1 MRTLKRREFL
11 HAGALALGGAFLTS
25 RLAFARTG
33 NAKSRFVFIVMRGAL
48 DGLAAAPPYGD
59 SDYAALRRELALK
72 APGTPGGALPLDGF
86 FGLHPSLAFL
96 HDAYTARELVV
107 LHAIASPYRER
118 SHFDGQDVLENG
130 SPQAHAEQTGWLN
143 RALASL
149 QPAHGQSKE
158 LGVALGQN
166 IPLVMR
172 GPASVTSWSPSKLA
186 ALDEDTLERI
196 TDLYAGDPLLAARL
210 ADALAADA
218 IVDSA
223 GSPMRPVA
231 FAEAPEASDP
241 TAQITTARA
250 ATAGAAGQTPQVGA
264 ARVATPAAAGQ
275 TPQVAAAR
283 ATTPAPSATTPAPS
297 VADSRA
303 NATTN
308 ISSQPGL
315 QRAKPMRY
323 AELVRATAGF
333 LRRDDGPQVAVFDTT
348 GWDTHANEGSAEG
361 QLAGRLAALDV
372 GLRTLKAELG
382 PTWADTVVLLAT
394 EFGRTAATNGT
405 RGTDHGTA
413 AAAFLLGGAVEGGR
427 VLADWPGLSARALY
441 QGRDLKPT
449 TDLRSVLKGVLSEHL
464 LVPSSV
470 LEASVFP
477 NSANARPIKG
487 LLRA

>member
-11 HAGALALGGAFLTS
+11 HAGALALGGTFLTS

-59 SDYAALRRELALK
+59 SAYAGLRRELALK
-72 APGTPGGALPLDGF
+72 APGSPGGALSLDGF

-96 HDAYTARELVV
+96 HDSYAARELVV
-107 LHAIASPYRER
+107 FHAIASPYRER

-130 SPQAHAEQTGWLN
+130 SPQAHAVQTGWLN

-149 QPAHGQSKE
+149 QPGHAKE

-196 TDLYAGDPLLAARL
+196 TDLYADDPLLAARL

-218 IVDSA
+218 IADSA
-223 GSPMRPVA
+223 GAPMYAAATAIADAPAASKQAEAVPVA
-231 FAEAPEASDP
+231 VMSTTGSHAAVAAGASA
-241 TAQITTARA
+241 TAAHTAVPSATVGTAARA
-250 ATAGAAGQTPQVGA
+250 APDAVAAGANTP
-264 ARVATPAAAGQ
+264 P
-275 TPQVAAAR
+275 
-283 ATTPAPSATTPAPS
+283 
-297 VADSRA
+297 
-303 NATTN
+303 N
-308 ISSQPGL
+308 QPLL

-323 AELVRATAGF
+323 TEIVRAAAGF

-348 GWDTHANEGSAEG
+348 GWDTHANEGNAEG
-361 QLAGRLAALDV
+361 QLAGRLAALDA
-372 GLRTLKAELG
+372 GLRTLKEELG
-382 PTWADTVVLLAT
+382 PRWADTAVLLAT

-413 AAAFLLGGAVEGGR
+413 TAAFLLGGAVQGGR
-427 VLADWPGLSARALY
+427 VLVDWPGLSSRSLY

-464 LVPSSV
+464 LVPSSA
-470 LEASVFP
+470 LETSVFP
-477 NSANARPIKG
+477 NSTDARPIKG